1 MDDFYIKK
9 VLSGDIQA
17 FRYFVKEYKDMAF
30 SVAMSVVKEEFSA
43 EEVVQDA
50 FLKAFKALAS
60 FNQKAKFS
68 SWLYRIVLNE
78 AYAKL
83 RKMKRDM
90 VSYAENYDEEIM
102 DESILLDLKADEQS
116 YLINTALNELSPK
129 ESVALRLFY
138 LQEESIKEV
147 CIITGWT
154 EANTRVILHRA
165 RKNML
170 KVVNSLFKK
179 EF

>member
-60 FNQKAKFS
+60 FNQTSKFS

-83 RKMKRDM
+83 KKMKRDM

-102 DESILLDLKADEQS
+102 DESILLALKADEQS
-116 YLINTALNELSPK
+116 YLINTALNELSSK

-147 CIITGWT
+147 CVITGWT

-170 KVVNSLFKK
+170 KEVNSLFKK

>member
-30 SVAMSVVKEEFSA
+30 SVAMSVVKEEFAA

-50 FLKAFKALAS
+50 FLKAFKALVS
-60 FNQKAKFS
+60 FNQQSKFS

-78 AYAKL
+78 AYARLK
-83 RKMKRDM
+83 KMKRDM
-90 VSYAENYDEEIM
+90 VSYAENYDTEIV
-102 DESILLDLKADEQS
+102 DESTLLSMKADEQS
-116 YLINTALNELSPK
+116 YLINTALNGLSPK

-147 CIITGWT
+147 CVITGWT

-170 KVVNSLFKK
+170 KVVNSLLKK

>member
-60 FNQKAKFS
+60 FNQKSKFS

-83 RKMKRDM
+83 KKMKRDM

-147 CIITGWT
+147 CVITGWT

>member
-9 VLSGDIQA
+9 VLSGDIQS

-30 SVAMSVVKEEFSA
+30 TVAMSVLKEEFAA

-60 FNQKAKFS
+60 FNQQSKFS

-83 RKMKRDM
+83 KKMKRGK
-90 VSYAENYDEEIM
+90 VAYIENYDEEIM
-102 DESILLDLKADEQS
+102 DESTLLVLKQEEQS
-116 YLINTALNELSPK
+116 YLINTALNELPPK

-138 LQEESIKEV
+138 LQEENIKEV
-147 CIITGWT
+147 CNITGWT

-165 RKNML
+165 RKKML